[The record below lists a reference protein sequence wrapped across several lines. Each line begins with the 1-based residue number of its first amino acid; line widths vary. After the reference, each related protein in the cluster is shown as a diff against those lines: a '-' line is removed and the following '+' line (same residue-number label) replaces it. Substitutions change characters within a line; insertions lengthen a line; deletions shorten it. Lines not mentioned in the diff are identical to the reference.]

1 MKSGGAIER
10 LVRELSGLPGIG
22 PKTAQRLA
30 FYLLSASP
38 EIGHNL
44 AQAILEARN
53 SIKYC
58 SVCANLTDKDPCRLC
73 DDVNRTPDVIC
84 VVQDSK
90 DVMAMEKSHG
100 FRGLYHV
107 LHGALQPSEGIGP
120 DQLSIRQLL
129 KRLEGDKVKEVIL
142 ATNSNVEGDATAMY
156 LARIIKPL
164 GIKVTRI
171 AHGLPVGSYLEYA
184 DQITLAKAMEGR
196 REMQ

>member
-1 MKSGGAIER
+1 MKNGGAIER

-38 EIGHNL
+38 EVSRNL
-44 AQAILEARN
+44 AEAVLQARE
-53 SIKYC
+53 SIRYC
-58 SVCANLTDKDPCRLC
+58 SVCANLTDADPCRIC
-73 DDVNRTPDVIC
+73 NDAKRTPGIIC
-84 VVQDSK
+84 VVQDPK
-90 DVMAMEKSHG
+90 DVTAMEKSHG

-120 DQLSIRQLL
+120 DQLSIKQLL
-129 KRLEGDKVKEVIL
+129 KRLEGGGVKEVVL

-156 LARIIKPL
+156 LARLIKPL

-171 AHGLPVGSYLEYA
+171 AHGLPAGSYLEYA
-184 DQITLAKAMEGR
+184 DQITLAKALEGR
-196 REMQ
+196 REME

>member
-22 PKTAQRLA
+22 SKTAQRLA

-38 EIGHNL
+38 EIGQSL

-73 DDVNRTPDVIC
+73 DDVNRTPEVIC

-120 DQLSIRQLL
+120 DQLSIKQLL
-129 KRLEGDKVKEVIL
+129 KRLEGGRVKEIIL

-156 LARIIKPL
+156 LAKIIKPL

-184 DQITLAKAMEGR
+184 DQITLAKALEGR